1 MHDLA
6 SGPDVRHI
14 LLLIASLLA
23 IGAVLGWL
31 ARKLHLPDLVLY
43 LVAGVLLGPGMTGL
57 VAVPVDSTLGQ
68 LILTFGASYI
78 LFDGGTGVRLGLLR
92 DIWITVAAI
101 STVGVL
107 ITAALVCIAAHLF
120 LGMPWQVA
128 LLLGTVIAATDPA
141 ALIPIFKQIRVR
153 ERLAQAVICEAAFN
167 DAISAVLTFA
177 LVGAALGAADFRL
190 SSVLGSFALQAGIG
204 FLIGG
209 ALGLAAAFLMGHG
222 RYGFLRQYA
231 PLLTLITVIGA
242 YFSADGFG
250 ASGFMAVFVAGVILG
265 NRQVFGFTLAPGE
278 DRRLHEYADTT
289 SLILRMMIFMLL
301 GTQMDLRS
309 IGPDSWGIAGCI
321 AVFMLL
327 ARPLTVLVCAL
338 PDRRARWS
346 LRELLFM
353 CWTRETGVIPGAL
366 AGMLLAR
373 GVAQADRIAA
383 VVFVAVLVTLL
394 VQGSSTRW
402 LARRLD
408 LLEPGD
414 RPDYG

>member
-6 SGPDVRHI
+6 SVLDARHI
-14 LLLIASLLA
+14 LLLVASLLA
-23 IGAVLGWL
+23 IGVLLGWV

-43 LVAGVLLGPGMTGL
+43 LIAGVVLGPGMSGL
-57 VAVPVDSTLGQ
+57 VAVPADSTLAQ

-92 DIWITVAAI
+92 DIGITVAAI
-101 STVGVL
+101 STVGVV
-107 ITAALVCIAAHLF
+107 ITAAVVCVAAHLF
-120 LGMPWQVA
+120 LGMSWQIA

-141 ALIPIFKQIRVR
+141 ALIPIFRQIRVR
-153 ERLAQAVICEAAFN
+153 ERLAQMVICEAAFN

-177 LVGAALGAADFRL
+177 LLGSAVGGAGFQFSGVLGAFALQTAIGLLVGAALGF
-190 SSVLGSFALQAGIG
+190 
-204 FLIGG
+204 
-209 ALGLAAAFLMGHG
+209 AAAFLMGHE

-265 NRQVFGFTLAPGE
+265 NRDVFGFTLAPGE
-278 DRRLHEYADTT
+278 SRRLHEYADTT

-301 GTQMDLRS
+301 GAQVDLRS
-309 IGPDSWGIAGCI
+309 IGHDFGGTAACI
-321 AVFMLL
+321 AVFVLL

-346 LRELLFM
+346 PLELLFM

-373 GVAQADRIAA
+373 GVAGADRIAG
-383 VVFVAVLVTLL
+383 VVSAAILVTLL
-394 VQGSSTRW
+394 VQGGTTRW
-402 LARRLD
+402 LAQRLD

-414 RPDYG
+414 RSS